1 MLVNSK
7 DDRDCDMGGMDM
19 SMLHGEDQGEDQD
32 EDQGE
37 DQDEYQDQDGKEE

>member
-7 DDRDCDMGGMDM
+7 DDRDCEMGGMDM
-19 SMLHGEDQGEDQD
+19 SMLHGEEDGEEDG

-37 DQDEYQDQDGKEE
+37 DCKEE